1 MNFFLCLKFNLKL
14 DRILEITSNQSQFL
28 HKCKHVTGIQVNNGK
43 EFLAISENECM
54 QCTQSLWEGTY
65 YLQKLINLNRN
76 FVVEVWL
83 VRIVKQISEIVIERH
98 VQFDCNSYG
107 LKRCFYCNLIDSE
120 VLYIN
125 SWTII
130 QQRVWKMKVRTK
142 NVTFTSYHRLM
153 LF

>member
-1 MNFFLCLKFNLKL
+1 M
-14 DRILEITSNQSQFL
+14 
-28 HKCKHVTGIQVNNGK
+28 
-43 EFLAISENECM
+43 
-54 QCTQSLWEGTY
+54 
-65 YLQKLINLNRN
+65 QKLINLNRN

-125 SWTII
+125 S
-130 QQRVWKMKVRTK
+130 
-142 NVTFTSYHRLM
+142 
-153 LF
+153 